1 MRHIVHFINVSL
13 DGRICGPSGEFDWAE
28 VGEDYSELSF
38 SLQTEDTTLLYG
50 RNVWEMMSGYWPTAD
65 EQSDHPH
72 TVRYAPMWRAAR
84 KIVASTT
91 LEKAEGAEVVRSVEE
106 IAALDGRLLLMGGGG
121 LAGAVAAAG
130 LLDELWIAVHPVV
143 LGGDHAVLPGAGRRG
158 FALRESRVLDGRV
171 VLSVYEAGRR

>member
-1 MRHIVHFINVSL
+1 MRHIVHFVNVSL
-13 DGRICGPSGEFDWAE
+13 DGRICGPAGEFDWAQ

-50 RNVWEMMSGYWPTAD
+50 RAVWEMMAGYWPTAD

-72 TVRYAPMWRAAR
+72 TVRYAPIWRAAR
-84 KIVASTT
+84 KVVASRT
-91 LEKAEGAEVVRSVEE
+91 LEKAEGAELVRSVDE

-130 LLDELWIAVHPVV
+130 LLDELRIAVHPVV
-143 LGGDHAVLPGAGRRG
+143 LGGDHAVLSGAGRLG
-158 FALRESRVLDGRV
+158 LTLRESRVLDGRV
-171 VLSVYEAGRR
+171 VLSTYAGSR